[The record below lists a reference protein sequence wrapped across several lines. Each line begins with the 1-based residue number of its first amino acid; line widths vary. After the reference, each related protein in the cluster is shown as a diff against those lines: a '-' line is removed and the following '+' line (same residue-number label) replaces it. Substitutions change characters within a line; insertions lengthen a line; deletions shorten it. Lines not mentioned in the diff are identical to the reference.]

1 MTDIF
6 SKTKRS
12 LIMSTIKY
20 KGSEI
25 EKKTANFLKKNGVK
39 YRSHSKSLPG
49 KPDFY
54 FSKIKTVLFV
64 DSCFWHGCKYHGTKP
79 KSNSK
84 FWKRKIARN
93 KQRDKEIN
101 RKYKKM
107 GWQIIRI
114 WEHNLDT
121 GMANKKMS
129 DVLKRL
135 RKNDRVIS

>member
-25 EKKTANFLKKNGVK
+25 EIKIARFLKKNGVR

-54 FSKIKTVLFV
+54 FLEIKTVLFV
-64 DSCFWHGCKYHGTKP
+64 DSCFWHGCRYHGTKP

-84 FWKRKIARN
+84 FWERKIARN

-101 RKYKKM
+101 REYKKM

-114 WEHNLDT
+114 WEHDLDA
-121 GMANKKMS
+121 GMTNKKIGG
-129 DVLKRL
+129 DLKGL
-135 RKNDRVIS
+135 RKNDRIIS